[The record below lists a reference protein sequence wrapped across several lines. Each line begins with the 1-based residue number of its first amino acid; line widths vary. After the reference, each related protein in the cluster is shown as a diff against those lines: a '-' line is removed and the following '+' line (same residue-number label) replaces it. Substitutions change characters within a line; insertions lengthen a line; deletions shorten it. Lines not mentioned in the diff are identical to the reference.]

1 MPLYH
6 YRCAGCE
13 KNFEIRHSYASVGV
27 QCKFCN
33 SSEIEKIL
41 SSPIR
46 RVMAIKENNKK
57 TGTEVIKTIEETRLE
72 IEKTKKQKSQ
82 RIYKRTKND

>member
-1 MPLYH
+1 
-6 YRCAGCE
+6 
-13 KNFEIRHSYASVGV
+13 
-27 QCKFCN
+27 
-33 SSEIEKIL
+33 
-41 SSPIR
+41 
-46 RVMAIKENNKK
+46 MAIKESNKK